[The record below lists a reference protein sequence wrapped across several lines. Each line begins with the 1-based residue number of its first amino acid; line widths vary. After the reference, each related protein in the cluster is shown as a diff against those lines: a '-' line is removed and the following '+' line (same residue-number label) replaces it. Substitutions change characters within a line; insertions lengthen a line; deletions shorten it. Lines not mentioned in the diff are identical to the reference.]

1 MRHCRDSHAI
11 LCFQVRM
18 TILIDSS
25 SLNYLIMSKD
35 AQVIDAILKEMSVTD
50 YEPRVVHQLMEF
62 SNRYVTSLLQEAHVF
77 SAYAKKS
84 SIDIDDIQ
92 LAVNMQ
98 TDKTV
103 TSPPPKELLLEVARE
118 KNNQPLPPIKPH
130 NGLRIPFDRYTLIG
144 TNYRLKPQNPKSQ
157 DEEEKPTDQ

>member
-1 MRHCRDSHAI
+1 
-11 LCFQVRM
+11 
-18 TILIDSS
+18 
-25 SLNYLIMSKD
+25 MSKD
-35 AQVIDAILKEMSVTD
+35 AQVIDAILKEMSVGE

-62 SNRYVTSLLQEAHVF
+62 TNRYVTSILQEAQIF
-77 SAYAKKS
+77 STYAKKE
-84 SIDIDDIQ
+84 SIDIDDVQ

-130 NGLRIPFDRYTLIG
+130 NGLRIPFDKYTIIG
-144 TNYRLKPQNPKSQ
+144 TNYKLQKKES
-157 DEEEKPTDQ
+157 

>member
-1 MRHCRDSHAI
+1 
-11 LCFQVRM
+11 
-18 TILIDSS
+18 
-25 SLNYLIMSKD
+25 MSKD
-35 AQVIDAILKEMSVTD
+35 VQVIDAILKEMSVED

-62 SNRYVTSLLQEAHVF
+62 TNRYVTNILQEAQVF
-77 SAYAKKS
+77 STYAKKD
-84 SIDIDDIQ
+84 SIDIDDVQ

-144 TNYRLKPQNPKSQ
+144 TNYRLKSNKSEF
-157 DEEEKPTDQ
+157 DSVSNYK

>member
-1 MRHCRDSHAI
+1 
-11 LCFQVRM
+11 
-18 TILIDSS
+18 
-25 SLNYLIMSKD
+25 MSKD
-35 AQVIDAILKEMSVTD
+35 AQVIDAILKEMSIVE

-62 SNRYVTSLLQEAHVF
+62 TNRYVTSILQEAQIL
-77 SAYAKKS
+77 STYAKKE
-84 SIDIDDIQ
+84 SIDQDDVQ
-92 LAVNMQ
+92 LAVSMQ

-144 TNYRLKPQNPKSQ
+144 TNFKLKSNKAERD
-157 DEEEKPTDQ
+157 DEEDKAE

>member
-1 MRHCRDSHAI
+1 
-11 LCFQVRM
+11 
-18 TILIDSS
+18 
-25 SLNYLIMSKD
+25 MSKD

-62 SNRYVTSLLQEAHVF
+62 TNRHVTGILQEAQVF
-77 SAYAKKS
+77 SSYAKKDT
-84 SIDIDDIQ
+84 IDLGDAQ

-118 KNNQPLPPIKPH
+118 KNNQPLPPVKSH
-130 NGLRIPFDRYTLIG
+130 NGLRIPFDKHTLIG
-144 TNYRLKPQNPKSQ
+144 TNFRLRSQ
-157 DEEEKPTDQ
+157 GREAEDRDEVQQ

>member
-1 MRHCRDSHAI
+1 
-11 LCFQVRM
+11 
-18 TILIDSS
+18 
-25 SLNYLIMSKD
+25 MSKD
-35 AQVIDAILKEMSVTD
+35 AQVIDAILKEMSVGE

-62 SNRYVTSLLQEAHVF
+62 TNRYVTSILQEAQVF
-77 SAYAKKS
+77 SSYAKKDT
-84 SIDIDDIQ
+84 IDLDDVQ

-144 TNYRLKPQNPKSQ
+144 SNYRLKTK
-157 DEEEKPTDQ
+157 ETDARPEDCRAQ